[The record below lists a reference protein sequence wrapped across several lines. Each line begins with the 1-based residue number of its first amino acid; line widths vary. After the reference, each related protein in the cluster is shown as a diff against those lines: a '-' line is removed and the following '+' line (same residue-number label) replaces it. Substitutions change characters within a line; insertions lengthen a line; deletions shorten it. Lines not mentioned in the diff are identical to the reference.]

1 MNVLLVEDEI
11 HTAQMLQYVI
21 EKDKDFI
28 VLKTLDS
35 IVDTVSYL
43 AKYSQNIDLI
53 FLDIHLSDG
62 HSFEIFRHIDIS
74 IPIIFCT
81 AYDEYALQA
90 IKNNGIDYIMK
101 PFEDKEILTSL
112 QKFKQLAV
120 RFKKKMTFE
129 IPQES
134 SKFPV
139 YQKSFLA
146 QQRDKTMV
154 VFAENI
160 AMFIIE
166 QDVVYI
172 YTFDK
177 KRYPV
182 FKNLEYIESVCNP
195 RTFFRI
201 NRQMLINRNAVI
213 TIQPYFNRK
222 VILELKIEPEEQAI
236 VSRLKVTGFKEW
248 LEGADRF
255 L

>member
-1 MNVLLVEDEI
+1 MNVLLVEDENY
-11 HTAQMLQYVI
+11 TAQMLQDVI
-21 EKDKDFI
+21 ESDKDFI
-28 VLKTLDS
+28 VVKTLDS
-35 IVDTVSYL
+35 IVDTVACL

-101 PFEDKEILTSL
+101 PFEDQEILASL
-112 QKFKQLAV
+112 QKFKQLAS
-120 RFKKKMTFE
+120 RFKKKLNFE
-129 IPQES
+129 IPGEI
-134 SKFPV
+134 SKV
-139 YQKSFLA
+139 SAYQGSFLA
-146 QQRDKTMV
+146 QQKDKTIV

-160 AMFIIE
+160 AMFAIE
-166 QDVVYI
+166 QDVVYL
-172 YTFDK
+172 YTFDR

-182 FKNLEYIESVCNP
+182 FKNMEYIESISDP
-195 RTFFRI
+195 RIFFRI

-222 VILELKIEPEEQAI
+222 VILELKVNPEENAI
-236 VSRLKVTGFKEW
+236 VSRLKVSLFKEW
-248 LEGADRF
+248 LERK
-255 L
+255 

>member
-1 MNVLLVEDEI
+1 MNVLLVEDENY
-11 HTAQMLQYVI
+11 TAQMLQDVI
-21 EKDKDFI
+21 ESDKDFI
-28 VLKTLDS
+28 VVKTLDS
-35 IVDTVSYL
+35 IVDTVACL

-101 PFEDKEILTSL
+101 PFEDQEILASL
-112 QKFKQLAV
+112 RKFKQLAS
-120 RFKKKMTFE
+120 RFKKQLNFE
-129 IPQES
+129 IPDEI
-134 SKFPV
+134 SKV
-139 YQKSFLA
+139 SAYQGSFLA
-146 QQRDKTMV
+146 QQKDKTIV

-160 AMFIIE
+160 AMFAIE
-166 QDVVYI
+166 QDVVYL
-172 YTFDK
+172 YTFDR

-182 FKNLEYIESVCNP
+182 FKNLEYIESVSDP
-195 RTFFRI
+195 RIFFRI

-222 VILELKIEPEEQAI
+222 VILELKVNPEEKAI
-236 VSRLKVTGFKEW
+236 VSRLKVSLFKEW
-248 LEGADRF
+248 LERK
-255 L
+255 